1 MLDTK
6 DQDDVFSNQVI
17 ESNTV
22 LIRSLYKIFH
32 PGAPKVTFRTK
43 HNNKIVYLIQQ
54 CHNIVNE
61 KCRYFYETSRKLTTY
76 LDNISILVPKM
87 T

>member
-22 LIRSLYKIFH
+22 FSVVCIKFFILEHQKSHSEQNI
-32 PGAPKVTFRTK
+32 TTK
-43 HNNKIVYLIQQ
+43 SYI
-54 CHNIVNE
+54 
-61 KCRYFYETSRKLTTY
+61 
-76 LDNISILVPKM
+76 
-87 T
+87 